1 MGERYLPIL
10 LVISGFGMLGATTPL
25 ACKLLFY
32 GNIKEISRRQ
42 KIRGANRR
50 HRATAR
56 NTWRPQ
62 SMRLSRHTSGL
73 YLEFYRYWQCRPTVM
88 AYFLCRFV

>member
-10 LVISGFGMLGATTPL
+10 LVISGFGMLGATAPL
-25 ACKLLFY
+25 ASKLLFY
-32 GNIKEISRRQ
+32 GNIKEITGRQ

-56 NTWRPQ
+56 NKR
-62 SMRLSRHTSGL
+62 R
-73 YLEFYRYWQCRPTVM
+73 
-88 AYFLCRFV
+88 LCRG